1 MRATSLLLIL
11 LAVSAAGSLLP
22 ASAQA
27 AKIPYCIQKV
37 TGELCF
43 YAVDRTDCIK
53 VDGQDYCRTI
63 GYFRW
68 DI

>member
-1 MRATSLLLIL
+1 MRAISLLLL
-11 LAVSAAGSLLP
+11 PLAVSAAGSLLP
-22 ASAQA
+22 SSAQA

-43 YAVDRTDCIK
+43 YAVDRTDCIE
-53 VDGQDYCRTI
+53 VDGQEYCRTV
-63 GYFRW
+63 GWFRW